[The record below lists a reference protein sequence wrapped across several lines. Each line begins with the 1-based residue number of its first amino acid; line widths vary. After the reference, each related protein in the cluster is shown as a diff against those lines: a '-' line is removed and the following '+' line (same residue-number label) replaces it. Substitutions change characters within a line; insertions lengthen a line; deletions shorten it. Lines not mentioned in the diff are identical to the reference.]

1 MFTGSVWQRAL
12 SLLREYLRTRLI
24 KGEIADHGGDECV
37 FQGSNFQV
45 TISVRPTEAS
55 SLIVLARASSRAAGT
70 ALYQQLHVL
79 PQTVVMHIEPWVPAA
94 APAQQH
100 QHQQRYQQQAL
111 RQ

>member
-24 KGEIADHGGDECV
+24 KGEISDHGGDECV

-55 SLIVLARASSRAAGT
+55 SLSVLARASSRAAG
-70 ALYQQLHVL
+70 AAPYQRLHVL
-79 PQTVVMHIEPWVPAA
+79 PQTVVMHIEPWVPTE
-94 APAQQH
+94 PAQQH
-100 QHQQRYQQQAL
+100 QQHQQQSL
-111 RQ
+111 RH